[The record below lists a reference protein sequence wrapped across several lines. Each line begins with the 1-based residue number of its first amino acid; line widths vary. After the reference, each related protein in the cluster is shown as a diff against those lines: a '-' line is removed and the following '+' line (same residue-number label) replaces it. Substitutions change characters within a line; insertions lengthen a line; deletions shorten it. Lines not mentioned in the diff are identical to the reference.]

1 LELGV
6 VDRSLIDAG
15 TGIIFSQTKASTRLA
30 GGEMDYI
37 DFMIAKGVIIV
48 VCVAIYG
55 FWLGL
60 TGR

>member
-1 LELGV
+1 
-6 VDRSLIDAG
+6 
-15 TGIIFSQTKASTRLA
+15 
-30 GGEMDYI
+30 MDYI
-37 DFMIAKGVIIV
+37 DFMITKGVIIV